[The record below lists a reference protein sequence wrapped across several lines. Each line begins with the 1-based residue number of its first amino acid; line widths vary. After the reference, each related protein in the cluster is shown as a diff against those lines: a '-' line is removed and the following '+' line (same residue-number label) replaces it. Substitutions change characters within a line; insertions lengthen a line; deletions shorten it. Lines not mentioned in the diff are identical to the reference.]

1 MTYGEVGAQLYRRV
15 RHTTSCSWEFYRE
28 GARFKSRQTHDE
40 PQPAA
45 HKIESSFM
53 ADKAEE
59 AAKKDPAKRSVAEQQ
74 LVDKHSNRQSVRNL
88 DHEAKKNAKIH
99 GSHFW

>member
-1 MTYGEVGAQLYRRV
+1 
-15 RHTTSCSWEFYRE
+15 
-28 GARFKSRQTHDE
+28 
-40 PQPAA
+40 
-45 HKIESSFM
+45 M

-59 AAKKDPAKRSVAEQQ
+59 AAKKDPAKRSVEEQQ

-88 DHEAKKNAKIH
+88 DHEAREHAKIH